1 MSPKVIVSYDDT
13 AADRDA
19 LALGH
24 AFGQAGAEVTL
35 AYVRHDQRSARH
47 REELH
52 EHEAEDL
59 LARGALQYGDPA
71 PETFVVSDAST
82 SHGLRALIERERA
95 DVIVFGSDYRT
106 APGHIGF
113 QTSARRLLDGG
124 PAAIAFAPAGLRH
137 HDDFEIATIGVLGGA
152 GDSATAATAQ
162 SIADALGADIASD
175 PGERVD
181 LLVVASRPEAPAG
194 RVMVSAATEYAIET
208 STYPVLVVA
217 RGTQLEF
224 DASHVA
230 TA

>member
-1 MSPKVIVSYDDT
+1 MNPKVIVSYDDT

-24 AFGQAGAEVTL
+24 ALGHAGAEVAL

-52 EHEAEDL
+52 EHEAQDL

-71 PETFVVSDAST
+71 PRTHVVTDAST
-82 SHGLRALIERERA
+82 PHGLRALIEREGA
-95 DVIVFGSDYRT
+95 DVIVFGSEYRT

-113 QTSARRLLDGG
+113 GTSARRLLDGG
-124 PAAIAFAPAGLRH
+124 PAAIALAPAGLRH
-137 HDDFEIATIGVLGGA
+137 KGDLDFKTIGVLGSE
-152 GDSATAATAQ
+152 GDEATAATSRAL
-162 SIADALGADIASD
+162 ANALGAEVVVN
-175 PGERVD
+175 PTREVD

-194 RVMVSAATEYAIET
+194 HVMVSAATEYAIET
-208 STYPVLVVA
+208 SRSPVLVVA
-217 RGTQLEF
+217 RGTQVEF
-224 DASHVA
+224 RSPRLA

>member
-1 MSPKVIVSYDDT
+1 MNPKVIVSYDDT

-24 AFGQAGAEVTL
+24 ALGEAGAEVAL
-35 AYVRHDQRSARH
+35 AYVRHDQRSPRH

-52 EHEAEDL
+52 EHEAQDL

-71 PETFVVSDAST
+71 PETHVVSDAST
-82 SHGLRALIERERA
+82 ADGLRALIQREGA
-95 DVIVFGSDYRT
+95 DVIVFGSEYRT

-113 QTSARRLLDGG
+113 GTTARRLLDGG
-124 PAAIAFAPAGLRH
+124 PAAIALAPAGLRQ
-137 HDDFEIATIGVLGGA
+137 DDFAIATIGVLGGE
-152 GDSATAATAQ
+152 GDEATTATARAL
-162 SIADALGADIASD
+162 ADALGAELVAGPS
-175 PGERVD
+175 GHVD

-208 STYPVLVVA
+208 SRSPVLVVA
-217 RGTQLEF
+217 RGTQVEF
-224 DASHVA
+224 GSRRLA